1 MIAAYLAASL
11 AQLGEKVV
19 LVDVNL
25 HTPTYHH
32 LWCFDNHL
40 GLSDILLNSA
50 DLDLAIVESMPNLSL
65 LASGKTS
72 ASYLLAILDT
82 SKMESTIHNLDSKYD
97 YVIIDTP
104 AIRSN
109 PDALFLSKFSDGI
122 LLVICP
128 HVSTLDSDK
137 TGRTNYIWSSDK
149 WGLSNA

>member
-97 YVIIDTP
+97 YV
-104 AIRSN
+104 
-109 PDALFLSKFSDGI
+109 KFIKPYS
-122 LLVICP
+122 
-128 HVSTLDSDK
+128 H
-137 TGRTNYIWSSDK
+137 
-149 WGLSNA
+149 